1 MWLVEMLAAGAH
13 ISLGQF
19 DEAERLARSSI
30 HRPGAGF
37 WTFAAH
43 ASALGQLGRI
53 EEARLALARVRELK
67 PDFSRE
73 WFDAVWIGV
82 DPSFTTPY
90 FAGLRKAGL
99 DTRDDATASDEGVP
113 SQ

>member
-1 MWLVEMLAAGAH
+1 MWLFEMLAAGAY
-13 ISLGQF
+13 IALGQF
-19 DEAERLARSSI
+19 EEAERLARSAT

-37 WTFAAH
+37 WTFAAQ

-53 EEARLALARVRELK
+53 EEARLILAKVRELQ
-67 PDFSRE
+67 PDFSRKFFE
-73 WFDAVWIGV
+73 SIWTGV

-99 DTRDDATASDEGVP
+99 DTLDDPTASD
-113 SQ
+113 